1 MKVSDLID
9 ELKGYPQ
16 DATVKHAKITIE
28 TERMNSTLDY
38 SALREKRAARHQS
51 EMEMEPR

>member
-1 MKVSDLID
+1 MKVSDLIT
-9 ELKGYPQ
+9 ELKGYSQ
-16 DATVKHAKITIE
+16 GASVKRAQIIIE
-28 TERMNSTLDY
+28 TERMTSKLDY